1 MSLFLTNMKF
11 TSTSKKILEMHSIV
25 QKYPLVS
32 QLDYIAHSPLK
43 RASETCQGIFGTS
56 SSTVTYT
63 STSSSGGNTVMQS
76 NQSDDKLTTV
86 LSLDCLREVTPYE
99 TLLQGRRPIK
109 KRISA
114 LEQWLD
120 KLPNHKTT
128 LLVGHSEYF
137 MVMLGL
143 EEKFKNCD
151 IWKVT
156 YFQGQWTNL
165 ELIHRLKEN
174 ISVQVE
180 DNITFS

>member
-1 MSLFLTNMKF
+1 MQKIVKEHPLA
-11 TSTSKKILEMHSIV
+11 SK
-25 QKYPLVS
+25 
-32 QLDYIAHSPLK
+32 LDYIAHSPLI
-43 RASETCQGIFGTS
+43 RARETCQGIFETS
-56 SSTVTYT
+56 SSTVTCT
-63 STSSSGGNTVMQS
+63 STSAGERNKSMDS
-76 NQSDDKLTTV
+76 NQTNATV
-86 LSLDCLREVTPYE
+86 LSLDCLREVVPYE

-109 KRISA
+109 NRISA

-120 KLPNHKTT
+120 KLPNNKTI

-156 YFQGQWTNL
+156 YYQGHWTNL

-174 ISVQVE
+174 IS
-180 DNITFS
+180 D